1 MVEYKIHHS
10 TYDFDSLLPEQKA
23 REKIDRMFQDA
34 GWTVVSRKE
43 RTDRINA
50 MAVKEELL
58 IGNLEADYYL
68 YLDGKA
74 IGVLEAKRAENPLED
89 DVQLQA
95 EKYTKQIPGDI
106 PVWCK
111 PLPFAYISNGEVIK
125 FKDLRKEDAEFEDV
139 KDSKG
144 VPCMHSPKY
153 IVKELKAPVKSD
165 FAMLPAVPEAKP
177 GKLRKCQ
184 HEAISEIELSFK
196 RGIKRCLLDL
206 ATGSGK
212 TFTACM
218 MSYRAL
224 NYTPVEHILY
234 LVDRNN
240 LGRQTEDEFNK
251 FKLTENKKS
260 FSSIFPVIR
269 LKKAEEAKKSAV
281 CISTIQRLYAVLTGQ
296 TFTDTDDDADD
307 LNEEDKFFKDDDDLY
322 APVKLDGKITL
333 PKDFFQLIIV
343 DECHRSIYGRWQRV
357 LEYFE
362 DAKIIGLTATPTP
375 QAYAF
380 FNCKKI
386 IDGKYEPTF
395 QYSVE
400 QSYSDGINVP
410 PRIYRIKTEV
420 TESGG
425 DIKEKEKVFEVNRR
439 TGEKELYVQEQ
450 KQVYT
455 STEVDRSV
463 VNPTQIK
470 KVVDEYRDAIYTK
483 LFPNREP
490 DWNYVP
496 KTLFFA
502 KTDNHA
508 ELIIKIIKES
518 FKEKFPDEKLP
529 ENFVQ
534 KITCKAEKN
543 PNALIDN
550 FRKEKD
556 FRIAVTVT
564 LVATGTDVRPLE
576 VLVFMR
582 DIHSSVLYTQMKGR
596 GCRSIDD
603 DVLRTIT
610 PNADTKELFYL
621 IDAVGVTES
630 EKKIPK
636 PHEGGEPGE
645 SLTLEKVLEKMAMGN
660 LPDEYLE
667 FLAEKL
673 VFINRRTEQRHKD
686 EFEKISKIPMDV
698 LGSNIFKALESGTL
712 PEYIDNQHDNNE
724 RKILVSNLIDSP
736 EAREKL
742 LELEKGYY
750 KILRPGKDNL
760 TYSGF
765 SEKDSEEY
773 TRQFED
779 YCEKH
784 SDDIEALHIL
794 YYDEEKSITNPMLI
808 DLRDK
813 LMAVNPVFR
822 DLGVIWDAYNTLS
835 KNNKIQKNVIPLKNK
850 TERQT
855 LTNLIQLVR
864 FAYGKI
870 EGLQSINGIIGQRYG
885 LYIGQ
890 HLGNVKRHFTDDQK
904 EVLRIIADYV
914 AQTGCITRQELFAY
928 DRTLLGQAIKIY
940 TPEKLDEELE
950 YYSQFLLQLK
960 AA

>member
-1 MVEYKIHHS
+1 MAEDK
-10 TYDFDSLLPEQKA
+10 DLLPEQKA
-23 REKIDRMFQDA
+23 REIIDRMLNDA
-34 GWTVVSRKE
+34 GWTVVSRNE

-58 IGNLEADYYL
+58 QGNLEADYYL

-74 IGVLEAKRAENPLED
+74 IGVLEAKRAENPLGVDVED
-89 DVQLQA
+89 QA
-95 EKYTKQIPGDI
+95 INYTKQIPSDI
-106 PVWCK
+106 PCWTK
-111 PLPFAYISNGEVIK
+111 PLPLAYISNGEIIK
-125 FKDLRKEDAEFEDV
+125 FKDLRDVDSEFEEI
-139 KDSKG
+139 KDTRG

-153 IVKELKAPVKSD
+153 MIKELKAPITSD
-165 FAMLPAVPEAKP
+165 YAMLPAVPPAKP
-177 GKLRKCQ
+177 GYLRKCQ
-184 HEAISEIELSFK
+184 HEAISEIELNFK
-196 RGIKRCLLDL
+196 RGINRCLLDL

-224 NYTPVEHILY
+224 SYCPKVEHILY

-240 LGRQTEDEFNK
+240 LGRQTENEFNQ
-251 FKLTENKKS
+251 FKLTENRKS
-260 FSSIFPVIR
+260 FSSIYPVVR
-269 LKKAEEAKKSAV
+269 LKKADEAKNYAV
-281 CISTIQRLYAVLTGQ
+281 CISTIQRLFAVLTGQ
-296 TFTDTDDDADD
+296 SFTDSDDDIDD
-307 LNEEDKFFKDDDDLY
+307 QNDEDKFFKYDDDIY
-322 APVKLDGKITL
+322 APVKLEGTITL

-343 DECHRSIYGRWQRV
+343 DECHRSIYGRWRRV
-357 LEYFE
+357 LEYF
-362 DAKIIGLTATPTP
+362 DNAKIIGLTATPTP

-380 FNCKKI
+380 FNCKQI
-386 IDGKYEPTF
+386 VDGKYNPTF
-395 QYSVE
+395 QYSIE

-420 TESGG
+420 TENGG

-450 KQVYT
+450 QQVYT

-483 LFPNREP
+483 LFPNRDA
-490 DWNYVP
+490 DWNYIP

-508 ELIIKIIKES
+508 ELIIKIIKDS

-534 KITCKAEKN
+534 KITCKADKN
-543 PNALIDN
+543 PNTLIDN

-576 VLVFMR
+576 ILVFMR

-621 IDAVGVTES
+621 VDAVGVTES

-636 PHEGGEPGE
+636 PYEGGEPGE
-645 SLTLEKVLEKMAMGN
+645 TLTLEKVLEKMAKGN
-660 LPDEYLE
+660 FPDEYLE

-686 EFEKISKIPMDV
+686 EFEKISKISMEL
-698 LGSNIFKALESGTL
+698 LGSQIFKALESGTL
-712 PEYIDNQHDNNE
+712 PEFIDNNHNNNE
-724 RKILVSNLIDSP
+724 RKILVSNLIDNP
-736 EAREKL
+736 QAREKL

-750 KILRPGKDNL
+750 KILKPGKDNVL
-760 TYSGF
+760 YSGF

-773 TRQFED
+773 TKQFEE

-784 SDDIEALHIL
+784 TDDIEALHIL
-794 YYDEEKSITNPMLI
+794 YYDEEKSITNTMLI

-813 LMAVNPVFR
+813 LIAVNPVFR
-822 DLGVIWDAYNTLS
+822 DLGVLWDAYNTLS
-835 KNNKIQKNVIPLKNK
+835 KNNKINKNVIPLKDK

-890 HLGNVKRHFTDDQK
+890 HLGNVKRQFTDEQK
-904 EVLRIIADYV
+904 EVLRQIADYV

-928 DRTLLGQAIKIY
+928 DRTLLGQVIKIY
-940 TPEKLDEELE
+940 SSEKLDEELD